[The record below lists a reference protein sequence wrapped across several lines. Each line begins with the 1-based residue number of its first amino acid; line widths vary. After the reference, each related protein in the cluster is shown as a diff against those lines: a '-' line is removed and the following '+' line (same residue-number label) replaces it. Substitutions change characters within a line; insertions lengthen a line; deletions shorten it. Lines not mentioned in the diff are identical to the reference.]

1 MSQVLFIVRG
11 IPASGKSSFA
21 LQWVSQDPINR
32 ARVNRDDLRF
42 ATFGKYVLPHELE
55 TVITK
60 MEYALIS
67 TLLASGKS
75 VIVDN
80 MNLRAKYLKPYL
92 ELAKR
97 AEVQVLHKDFPVE
110 YNEAIRRNAERE
122 RKVPEDVI
130 KRIYESFIRKGSFP
144 KFPVLEELKSSFEP
158 YAADTSKESAYI
170 FDIDGTLALML
181 DRGPFEWAKVIN
193 DLPNEPVIHMAQ
205 LLHKLGHKII
215 ITSGRDSICREDT
228 EIWLYNHGVVYEAL
242 YMRPE
247 GSGDKDTVVKLA
259 IFNEYIRDNY
269 YVRGVFDDRLMV
281 SKLWHEMGLPLFR
294 VGDPEA
300 NF

>member
-11 IPASGKSSFA
+11 IPASGKSRFSVR
-21 LQWVSQDPINR
+21 WVSEDPLNR

-42 ATFGKYVLPHELE
+42 ATFGSYVLSHELE
-55 TVITK
+55 GVITK
-60 MEYALIS
+60 MEHALIS

-97 AEVQVLHKDFPVE
+97 AGVQVLHKDFPVE
-110 YNEAIRRNAERE
+110 YDVALQRNAARD
-122 RKVPEDVI
+122 RQVPESVM
-130 KRIYESFIRKGSFP
+130 KRIYDSFIRKGSFP
-144 KFPVLEELKSSFEP
+144 KFPVLEEMETFFEP
-158 YAADTSKESAYI
+158 YTADVNKQSAYI
-170 FDIDGTLALML
+170 FDIDGTLALMV
-181 DRGPFEWAKVIN
+181 DRGPFEWAKVLN
-193 DLPNEPVIHMAQ
+193 DLPNEPVIHMAK
-205 LLHKLGHKII
+205 LLDALGHKII
-215 ITSGRDSICREDT
+215 ITSGRDAICREDT
-228 EIWLYNHGVVYEAL
+228 EIWLHDQGVEYEAL

-247 GSGDKDTVVKLA
+247 GSGDKDTIVKLA
-259 IFNEYIRDNY
+259 IFNEHIRENY
-269 YVRGVFDDRLMV
+269 YIRGVFDDRLMV
-281 SKLWHEMGLPLFR
+281 AKLWHEMGLPLFR